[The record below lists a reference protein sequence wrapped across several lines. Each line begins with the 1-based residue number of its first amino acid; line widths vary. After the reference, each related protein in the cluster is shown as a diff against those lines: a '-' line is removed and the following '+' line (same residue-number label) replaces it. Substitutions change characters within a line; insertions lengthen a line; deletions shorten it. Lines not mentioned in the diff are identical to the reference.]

1 MTERRPRVPTSE
13 AAAWKRTYERTP
25 YRDLPWFSS
34 RPYGWV
40 RENVVAGAFR
50 PGSRILDLGCG
61 AGTNSLF
68 LARSRFRVSGIDLA
82 PGAIEAA
89 RSRAARAGLRAD
101 FRVGDA
107 LRLPFTDGAF
117 AGAIDVGCFHTL
129 PLRLRTA
136 YAAELARVLRPGGT
150 YLLSWVAREYQE
162 PMGPP
167 HRPSLEEVTRALESR
182 FVFHRTEF
190 SLGWRARLP
199 AYHAR
204 LERRMTPQPHPK

>member
-1 MTERRPRVPTSE
+1 MGKLRPGIPPSE
-13 AAAWKRTYERTP
+13 AAAWQRTYEKSS
-25 YRDLPWFSS
+25 YRDLPWFSP

-40 RENVVAGAFR
+40 RENVVAGVFR
-50 PGSRILDLGCG
+50 PRSRILDLGCG

-89 RSRAARAGLRAD
+89 RARASRAGLRVD

-107 LRLPFTDGAF
+107 LRLPYADRTFG
-117 AGAIDVGCFHTL
+117 GAIDVGCFHTL
-129 PLRLRTA
+129 PLRLRSA
-136 YAAELARVLRPGGT
+136 YATELARVLRPGGA

-162 PMGPP
+162 SMGPP
-167 HRPSLEEVTRALESR
+167 HRPSLEEVALSLESR
-182 FVFHRTEF
+182 FLFHRTEY
-190 SLGWRARLP
+190 SVGWRGRLP

-204 LERRMTPQPHPK
+204 LERRSTPQPPPK